1 MFVYHSV
8 DPDLSVETFFE
19 KDGAA
24 ENGVADF
31 KIANIVTSGHL
42 Y

>member
-1 MFVYHSV
+1 MFVYNAV
-8 DPDLSVETFFE
+8 DPELSVETFFE

-24 ENGVADF
+24 EKGVADF
-31 KIANIVTSGHL
+31 KIGDIVTSGHL